1 MTLEQKNADTDHFL
15 AIKEIQVMQGK
26 HAARI
31 DILFFDSQQDYMD
44 A

>member
-1 MTLEQKNADTDHFL
+1 MTFEKLNADTERFL

-31 DILFFDSQQDYMD
+31 DILFFDSQ
-44 A
+44 